1 MALYLTSDE
10 IFDNKNNL
18 QFNEFNS
25 RTNFSNLISKDYFKH
40 AEFNIALKEIY
51 FDPKFPSL
59 ADLDCPHVIT
69 VVTSTDNAKIEDFPT
84 KIQELPLFRN
94 LFKPDEWDKEYG
106 EFNAPSVSVNS
117 STDYQVFIDI
127 DSRFGHA
134 YSISVLRDISFESNI
149 EAIKFLNEYMF
160 PFHKQKPISIGKNG
174 KVSFDSNLDV
184 FMSDNI
190 LKMLGFTQH
199 INEYETVIPFAHF
212 PSFFV
217 ENHPYLPPDH
227 TGRVKERSN
236 MFRKYLVSN
245 PKAEIV
251 IEYNLDAVYT
261 NESNKSGSIINV
273 QFDLE
278 LFTINPKIAFEYS
291 QIIKQINNI
300 LRERFI
306 DELKMYIVNK
316 ILKEMGALDDPRI
329 SEEDIDEII
338 YENGQLVDT
347 IISNF
352 LQYLS
357 SIKKENADEF
367 QDDMDDWGG
376 LITLSAKYKKILITK
391 FHTAA

>member
-10 IFDNKNNL
+10 IFDQQNDL

-25 RTNFSNLISKDYFKH
+25 RTNFSNLMSKDYFKH
-40 AEFNIALKEIY
+40 PEFNIALKEIY
-51 FDPKFPSL
+51 FDPRFPSL
-59 ADLDCPHVIT
+59 ADLECPHVIT
-69 VVTSTDNAKIEDFPT
+69 IVTSTENIEIEDFPT
-84 KIQELPLFRN
+84 KIQELPLFKEMFQKN
-94 LFKPDEWDKEYG
+94 EWDKEYG
-106 EFNAPSVSVNS
+106 QFSAPSVTVNS
-117 STDYQVFIDI
+117 STDYQIFIDI
-127 DSRFGHA
+127 DSRFGYA

-149 EAIKFLNEYMF
+149 EAVKFLNEYMF
-160 PFHKQKPISIGKNG
+160 PFHKEKPISIDKNG

-190 LKMLGFTQH
+190 LKLLGFTQH

-217 ENHPYLPPDH
+217 DEHPYLAPDH
-227 TGRVKERSN
+227 EGRVKDRAN
-236 MFRKYLVSN
+236 LYKKYLSSN

-251 IEYNLDAVYT
+251 IEYNLDAVFT
-261 NESNKSGSIINV
+261 NESRKSDSIINV

-278 LFTINPKIAFEYS
+278 LFTVNEKISFEYS
-291 QIIKQINNI
+291 KIIRKINNI

-306 DELKMYIVNK
+306 DDIKIDVVNK
-316 ILKEMGALDDPRI
+316 ILKEMGALEDPRI
-329 SEEDIDEII
+329 AQEDIDEIT
-338 YENGQLVDT
+338 YENGQLVET

-357 SIKKENADEF
+357 SIKNENADEF

-376 LITLSAKYKKILITK
+376 LITLSAKNKQDQGL
-391 FHTAA
+391 